1 MRWLTLVFRLL
12 LVALLGPAL
21 GLTVLRLAQPDA
33 GPAVRLISFA
43 PVAIPAYGAALLLL
57 VGKLVFPGRES
68 WKAWAALTAVVV
80 LALGLHVRWIMPQ
93 FTGDAAQPS
102 ADGFRFQ
109 VMTLN
114 LHRGEAEPARVVET
128 AAIERV
134 DLLVLEEVTPATL
147 AELEKLG
154 LAEAYPHRAG
164 KPAAGAA
171 GTMVFSS
178 FPLSG
183 AERLDTRHGS
193 WAVDVATPR
202 GQVRVYAV
210 HPRPPLGDAD
220 DWRKDLKVLLEAAE
234 DDRELDLVVGDF
246 NATPEHDELRA
257 LADDADLHSA
267 AELVNAGWSPT
278 WADHREQSFLK
289 VPLPPLVQIDHVLVG
304 RSMTA
309 TELETFSVD
318 GTDHRGVVAEVAF
331 RR

>member
-1 MRWLTLVFRLL
+1 MRWPTLVFRLL
-12 LVALLGPAL
+12 LAVLIVPAL
-21 GLTVLRLAQPDA
+21 ALTVLRLAQPEA

-57 VGKLVFPGRES
+57 IGKLVFPGRES
-68 WKAWAALTAVVV
+68 WKAWTAVTVAVVV
-80 LALGLHVRWIMPQ
+80 ALGVHVSWILPQ
-93 FTGDAAQPS
+93 FTGDAAKPA

-147 AELEKLG
+147 AELEKFG
-154 LAEAYPHRAG
+154 IAEAYPHRAG
-164 KPAAGAA
+164 RPAGGAA
-171 GTMVFSS
+171 GIMVFSS
-178 FPLSG
+178 FPLTG
-183 AERLDTRHGS
+183 AERLGTKQDS
-193 WAVDVATPR
+193 WALDVATPR

-210 HPRPPLGDAD
+210 HPRPPIGDAD
-220 DWRKDLKVLLEAAE
+220 GWREDLGVLLRASE
-234 DDRELDLVVGDF
+234 DDRELDLVIGDF
-246 NATPEHDELRA
+246 NATPEHDGFRA
-257 LADDADLHSA
+257 FADDADLHSA

-278 WADHREQSFLK
+278 WADHRDQSFLG

-304 RSMTA
+304 RTMTA
-309 TELETFSVD
+309 TGLESFSID